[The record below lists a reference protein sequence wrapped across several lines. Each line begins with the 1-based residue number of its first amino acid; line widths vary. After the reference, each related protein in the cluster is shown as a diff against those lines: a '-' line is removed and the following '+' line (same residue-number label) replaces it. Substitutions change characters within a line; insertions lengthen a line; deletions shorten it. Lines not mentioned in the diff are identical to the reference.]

1 MNDPIKVAA
10 SFQLLENDDF
20 IRATR
25 KLNKKED
32 ILKLIEEKVK
42 NGTFTVF
49 FKTLES
55 DHPTLANAVKENYRE
70 Q

>member
-10 SFQLLENDDF
+10 SFQLLKDDEF
-20 IRATR
+20 KRATR
-25 KLNKKED
+25 ELGKKDD

-55 DHPTLANAVKENYRE
+55 DHPTLAKAVKENYRE
-70 Q
+70 